1 MKISIIEIK
10 DTETAFED
18 LSIAIVVQAAK
29 DYRKVL
35 RKLENDPFNVYL
47 LIEKVEIEKFFRSQW
62 YECLTTV
69 DGNMILRRLQD
80 GE

>member
-1 MKISIIEIK
+1 MKVRIEIK
-10 DTETAFED
+10 DIETVFEN
-18 LSIAIVVQAAK
+18 LTIAIIAQVAK

-62 YECLTTV
+62 YECLTNV
-69 DGNMILRRLQD
+69 DGSMILRRFEN

>member
-1 MKISIIEIK
+1 MKVSIIEIN
-10 DTETAFED
+10 DIETAFED

-29 DYRKVL
+29 DYRMVL
-35 RKLENDPFNVYL
+35 RELENYPFNIYL

-69 DGNMILRRLQD
+69 DGNMILRRLQN

>member
-1 MKISIIEIK
+1 MKVSIIEIK

-18 LSIAIVVQAAK
+18 LSIAIIAQAAE

-62 YECLTTV
+62 YECLTNV
-69 DGNMILRRLQD
+69 DGTMILRRLQN